1 MRRRRRYDRSL
12 APVLSMFLF
21 GLFLVL
27 GTSPGSL
34 FFDSVISLVS
44 PYVQAAF
51 IIALVLVIY
60 LLYDQVYV
68 PLQQL
73 SGAFRW
79 GGVLAAVSLV
89 VAFLGGIY
97 LLVDEKGAI
106 FLLVS
111 LLLWKLTVQLS
122 YRKRRR

>member
-1 MRRRRRYDRSL
+1 MRRRRSYDRSL
-12 APVLSMFLF
+12 APVFSMFLF

-34 FFDSVISLVS
+34 FFNSVLSLVS

-51 IIALVLVIY
+51 LIALVLVVY

-73 SGAFRW
+73 SRAFRW
-79 GGVLAAVSLV
+79 GGVMAAVSLTM
-89 VAFLGGIY
+89 AFLGGLY
-97 LLVDEKGAI
+97 LLIDEKGVI

-111 LLLWKLTVQLS
+111 LLLWKLTVQMS

>member
-1 MRRRRRYDRSL
+1 M

-34 FFDSVISLVS
+34 FFDSVLSLVS

-51 IIALVLVIY
+51 LIALVLVVY
-60 LLYDQVYV
+60 LLYDQVFV

-73 SGAFRW
+73 SKAFRW

-89 VAFLGGIY
+89 MAFLGGLY
-97 LLVDEKGAI
+97 LLVDEKGAV

>member
-34 FFDSVISLVS
+34 IFDEVLSLVS

-51 IIALVLVIY
+51 LLALVLVVY
-60 LLYDQVYV
+60 LFYDQVYV
-68 PLQQL
+68 PLEQL
-73 SGAFRW
+73 NRAFRW
-79 GGVLAAVSLV
+79 GGVMAAVSLAM
-89 VAFLGGIY
+89 AFLGGVF
-97 LLVDEKGAI
+97 LLVDEKGVL
-106 FLLVS
+106 FLMLS
-111 LLLWKLTVQLS
+111 LLSWKLTVHLS

>member
-34 FFDSVISLVS
+34 IFDSVLSLVS

-51 IIALVLVIY
+51 LIALVLIIY

-73 SGAFRW
+73 SSAFRW
-79 GGVLAAVSLV
+79 GGILAAVSLAT
-89 VAFLGGIY
+89 AFLGGVF
-97 LLVDEKGAI
+97 LLVDRKGVI
-106 FLLVS
+106 FLILS
-111 LLLWKLTVQLS
+111 LLLWKLTVHLS
-122 YRKRRR
+122 YRKRWW